1 MADAVTRVD
10 PAGLRRFVAVLL
22 QHNGLPPSGA
32 QTVAQALVEADLGE
46 IPSHGVMLVPLYV
59 QRLAAGSVSKALSG
73 VIVQDGG
80 STLVLDA
87 AHAFGQLTSAQ
98 AVALLRQRA
107 RAHGMAAVAVRNAFH
122 FGAAGYWAS
131 LLAADGLVGLALSNT
146 RPLMPAP
153 GGAQRVVGNNPFA
166 LAVPSAGEIPL
177 VVDFALSV
185 SAMGRIRLAAASGVP
200 LPAGW
205 AVDAEGKPTMDA
217 LRAVAGM
224 LLPAG
229 GPKGFGL
236 AFMIDLLCG
245 GLSGGAIGA
254 EVGTLY
260 GDASRPYGCAHF
272 FAAFDVTRFVPLEAF
287 AARAQSFAEQVRTS
301 ERAAGTER
309 LFSPGERSWRARQR
323 NRASC
328 PIAAATLQQLGALGL
343 EAGLTAPQPL

>member
-1 MADAVTRVD
+1 MADGVIRVD
-10 PAGLRRFVAVLL
+10 PGGLGRFVAGLL
-22 QHNGLPPSGA
+22 QRHGLALPGA
-32 QTVAQALVEADLGE
+32 QIVAQALVEADLGE

-59 QRLAAGSVSKALSG
+59 ERLAAGSVSKALSAA
-73 VIVQDGG
+73 VVQDGG

-98 AVALLRQRA
+98 AVTLLRERA
-107 RAHGMAAVAVRNAFH
+107 RAHGLAAVSVRNAFH
-122 FGAAGYWAS
+122 FGAAGHWAA

-153 GGAQRVVGNNPFA
+153 GGAERVVGNNPLA
-166 LAVPSAGEIPL
+166 LAVPSVGAPPL

-185 SAMGRIRLAAASGVP
+185 SAMGRIRLAAASGAA

-205 AVDAEGKPTMDA
+205 AVDAQGSPTTDA
-217 LRAVAGM
+217 ARAVEGM

-254 EVGTLY
+254 EVGRLY
-260 GDASRPYGCAHF
+260 GDVAQPYGCAHF
-272 FAAFDVTRFVPLEAF
+272 FAAFDVTRFVPLEVF
-287 AARAQSFAEQVRTS
+287 AARAQAFAQQVRAS
-301 ERAAGTER
+301 ARAPGIGQ
-309 LFSPGERSWRARQR
+309 LFSPGERSWLARQR
-323 NRASC
+323 NRAGC
-328 PIAAATLQQLGALGL
+328 PVAPATLRQLDALGL
-343 EAGLTAPQPL
+343 TVGLRAPEPL